1 DACNLAHR
9 LRCQIIASPFY
20 KSLLYASTKVA
31 GNVQTVVEKIC
42 KYVDHVEPH
51 SLGSSTEA
59 SAMFCC
65 VFRLLQMQAPV
76 QVRRLLDSKE
86 SPYVR
91 AAGFLAMRFSSKAH
105 KMWEVFQLYLFDQE
119 EIKLHSS
126 KSSTSTTIG
135 TWLKQYLLNEDRY
148 FTTILPRLPLTL
160 KYEIGSR
167 LLQITELS
175 LGVEYQ
181 RNLEHIDLFSKPG
194 TQVEFLDTEAWEE
207 ATVVALNASS
217 EHCCRC
223 VVGLEGGRTLEVPL
237 GFVRLPPPPG
247 GPG

>member
-1 DACNLAHR
+1 FLALVLPHPGIQPR
-9 LRCQIIASPFY
+9 PPPFPVSCFAASSPPF
-20 KSLLYASTKVA
+20 
-31 GNVQTVVEKIC
+31 
-42 KYVDHVEPH
+42 
-51 SLGSSTEA
+51 
-59 SAMFCC
+59 
-65 VFRLLQMQAPV
+65 
-76 QVRRLLDSKE
+76 
-86 SPYVR
+86 

-119 EIKLHSS
+119 DVVSLVLWTSRARTRSNS

>member
-1 DACNLAHR
+1 FLALVLPHPGIQPR
-9 LRCQIIASPFY
+9 PPPFPVSCFAASSPPF
-20 KSLLYASTKVA
+20 
-31 GNVQTVVEKIC
+31 
-42 KYVDHVEPH
+42 
-51 SLGSSTEA
+51 
-59 SAMFCC
+59 
-65 VFRLLQMQAPV
+65 
-76 QVRRLLDSKE
+76 
-86 SPYVR
+86 

-194 TQVEFLDTEAWEE
+194 VRPPSQAHSPACLLRLAWRPRWAARPFLAPTF
-207 ATVVALNASS
+207 
-217 EHCCRC
+217 R
-223 VVGLEGGRTLEVPL
+223 
-237 GFVRLPPPPG
+237 
-247 GPG
+247 